1 MTATQRPV
9 PGFVISDDKPPPS
22 ITKPNEKTVILRGVQ
37 VPLTSDVGSAF
48 VSDCARNRE
57 RLFSDGQLQEK
68 YDIAPT
74 DWDDI
79 IKNKAL
85 RLAISRECE
94 RRMLNN
100 DASREA
106 AAKEFTRA
114 PGVLGKIL
122 DDERASPR
130 HRIEAARE
138 LRTTAQVGADRPGD
152 TADRVV
158 ISINLGNAPED
169 KLVFDCGPPRQTKE
183 ATDGETEQW

>member
-1 MTATQRPV
+1 M
-9 PGFVISDDKPPPS
+9 GFVLPQNAVALPSSKTDDS
-22 ITKPNEKTVILRGVQ
+22 VVVLRGV
-37 VPLTSDVGSAF
+37 PIAIASDVGSAF

-57 RLFSDGQLQEK
+57 QLFSDAQLQEK

-106 AAKEFTRA
+106 AAKQFTKA
-114 PGVLGKIL
+114 PAILGTIL
-122 DDERASPR
+122 ENESANPR
-130 HRIEAARE
+130 HRIEAAKE
-138 LRTTAQVGADRPGD
+138 LRTTAHLGADRPGD
-152 TADRVV
+152 TADRVTV
-158 ISINLGNAPED
+158 TINLGNAPED